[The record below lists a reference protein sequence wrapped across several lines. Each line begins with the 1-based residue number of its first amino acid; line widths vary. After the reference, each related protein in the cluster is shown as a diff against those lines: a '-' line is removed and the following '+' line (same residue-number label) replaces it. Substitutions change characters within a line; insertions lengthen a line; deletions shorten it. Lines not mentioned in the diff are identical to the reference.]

1 MHTFSYQKEGSRYS
15 ALLRQFCLHSDS
27 AKQEQFAIEGFYKFN
42 YNEKDKV
49 FELRTRKY
57 FFDYNNEP
65 SIEVK
70 VEFERNDDYFLIAN
84 NSFGITFG
92 SENRLFLAGHK
103 DYPNVERY
111 NVSKDLL
118 GGNDKSQSY
127 ETTYF
132 PSKNYRIVGGKE
144 RDKWLCYR
152 DGYSLICYKSR
163 ASRRSKT
170 FYSRAA
176 FR

>member
-1 MHTFSYQKEGSRYS
+1 MHTFFVSKEVIDTRLYCGSFVYVATARKQD
-15 ALLRQFCLHSDS
+15 QFS
-27 AKQEQFAIEGFYKFN
+27 IEGFYKFN

-70 VEFERNDDYFLIAN
+70 VEFEKNDDYFLIAN

-111 NVSKDLL
+111 NVSNDLPA
-118 GGNDKSQSY
+118 
-127 ETTYF
+127 ETIK
-132 PSKNYRIVGGKE
+132 PK
-144 RDKWLCYR
+144 L
-152 DGYSLICYKSR
+152 
-163 ASRRSKT
+163 
-170 FYSRAA
+170 
-176 FR
+176 